1 MENKRGQGGGL
12 ELFKKKDMQ
21 YIIKIVVSALIITG
35 VSELGKKFT
44 PVAAVLA
51 SLPLVSILAIIWLYS
66 ETKNVQKVID
76 LSTSIFWVVLP
87 SLIFFLALP
96 LLLKNGIKF
105 TPAMIISVITMFIAY
120 SIYIVVLAK
129 FGIKI

>member
-1 MENKRGQGGGL
+1 
-12 ELFKKKDMQ
+12 MQ
-21 YIIKIVVSALIITG
+21 YVIKIIISALIIAG

-66 ETKNVQKVID
+66 ETKNVQKIID
-76 LSTSIFWVVLP
+76 LSNGIFWAVLP
-87 SLIFFLALP
+87 SLIFFLVLP
-96 LLLKNGIKF
+96 LLLKNGLKF
-105 TPAMIISVITMFIAY
+105 TPAMIISAITMFITY
-120 SIYIVVLAK
+120 SIYIFVLAK

>member
-1 MENKRGQGGGL
+1 M
-12 ELFKKKDMQ
+12 
-21 YIIKIVVSALIITG
+21 KIVLSALIITA

-44 PVAAVLA
+44 PIAAILA
-51 SLPLVSILAIIWLYS
+51 SLPLLSIMAITWLYND
-66 ETKNVQKVID
+66 THDVKKIID
-76 LSTSIFWVVLP
+76 LSTSIFWAVLP

-105 TPAMIISVITMFIAY
+105 APAMIISAVAMFVSY
-120 SIYIVVLAK
+120 SVYIFVLAK

>member
-1 MENKRGQGGGL
+1 
-12 ELFKKKDMQ
+12 MQ
-21 YIIKIVVSALIITG
+21 YIIKIVVSALIIAG

-44 PVAAVLA
+44 PVAAILA
-51 SLPLVSILAIIWLYS
+51 SLPLISILAIIWLYN

-87 SLIFFLALP
+87 SLIFFLVLP
-96 LLLKNGIKF
+96 LLLKNDLKF

-120 SIYIVVLAK
+120 SLYIVVLAK

>member
-1 MENKRGQGGGL
+1 
-12 ELFKKKDMQ
+12 MQ
-21 YIIKIVVSALIITG
+21 YIIKIIVSALIITG

-105 TPAMIISVITMFIAY
+105 APAMIISITTMFITY